1 MNLDNR
7 EIYLQEREK
16 LCRLNTPQLEAL
28 LAELFVRRY
37 EQYDVSIDAYYR
49 VASHIYNVRKR
60 QGGSLVFHLKNFL
73 G

>member
-16 LCRLNTPQLEAL
+16 LYRMTTPQLEAL
-28 LAELFVRRY
+28 LGELFVRRY